1 MFGIDLRVA
10 RIVWTIA
17 VVVGILYGTYVIRST
32 LLVMVIAVFF
42 SYFLYPLVQFTQHRV
57 GPRVPRDAVIA
68 VVFAVVIGVI
78 VLCVIAFGSGIA
90 DQSARLEQELPRLMD
105 PASMARRLPLP
116 RFLEPF
122 RSRVF
127 GLLSDF
133 LHSGKGQALP
143 AAQQIG
149 SSVVHVATNVIY
161 IVVIP
166 VLSYLLIKQAPM
178 IEAQLLSWMSRPNG
192 NFLVS
197 IADDINF
204 LLSRYVRAL
213 MLLSLAT
220 LLVYSTVLSMF
231 GVSFAL
237 LLAVVAAFLEIIP
250 VIGPL
255 IGAVSILVVAGISG
269 YEHVWWVLVF
279 VATYRIFQDYVLN
292 PYLMNE
298 GVEVPAVLV
307 VLGLLAGNELA
318 GVAGIFLSVPF
329 LAIAKIVISRVH
341 HGDSKP
347 R

>member
-10 RIVWTIA
+10 RTVWTIA
-17 VVVGILYGTYVIRST
+17 VIIGILYGIYAIRFT
-32 LLVMVIAVFF
+32 LLVTVIAVFF

-68 VVFAVVIGVI
+68 VVFAVVTGII
-78 VLCVIAFGSGIA
+78 VLGVIAFGSSIA
-90 DQSARLEQELPRLMD
+90 DQASGLGQELPRLLD
-105 PASMARRLPLP
+105 PASIAKRLPLP
-116 RFLEPF
+116 SFLEPF
-122 RSRVF
+122 RNRLF
-127 GLLSDF
+127 GVLGDV
-133 LHSGKGQALP
+133 LHSGTGQALP

-149 SSVVHVATNVIY
+149 SSVVHVASNLIY

-166 VLSYLLIKQAPM
+166 ILSYLLIKQAPA
-178 IEAQLLSWMSRPNG
+178 IQTQLLRWISRPNG

-197 IADDINF
+197 LADDINF

-220 LLVYSTVLSMF
+220 LLVYSTVLSIF
-231 GVSFAL
+231 GAPFAL
-237 LLAVVAAFLEIIP
+237 LLAALAALLEIIP

-255 IGAVSILVVAGISG
+255 IGAVSILVVVGFSG

-279 VATYRIFQDYVLN
+279 VASYRIFQDYILN
-292 PYLMNE
+292 PYLMHE

-329 LAIAKIVISRVH
+329 LAIAKIVISRVRR
-341 HGDSKP
+341 GDSKP
-347 R
+347 T